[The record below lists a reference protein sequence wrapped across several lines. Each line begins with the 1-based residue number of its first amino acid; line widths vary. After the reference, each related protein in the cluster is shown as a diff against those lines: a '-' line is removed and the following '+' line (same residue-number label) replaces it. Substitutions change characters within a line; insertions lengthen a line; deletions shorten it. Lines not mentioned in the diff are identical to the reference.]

1 MLIWIFIEWN
11 SYVETINEIILF
23 IILYY
28 YSFIWVEVIDF
39 N

>member
-28 YSFIWVEVIDF
+28 YIIYYYY
-39 N
+39 